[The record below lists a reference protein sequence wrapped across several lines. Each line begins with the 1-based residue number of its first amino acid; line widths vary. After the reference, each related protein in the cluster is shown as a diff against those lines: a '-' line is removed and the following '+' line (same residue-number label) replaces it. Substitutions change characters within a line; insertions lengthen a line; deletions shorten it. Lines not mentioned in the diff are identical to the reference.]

1 MENEFG
7 VSYFSAAVNFSNR
20 RKKARLT
27 LNPIRSEEDIKT
39 TDIIREM
46 KENWNTPFLK
56 GSHGKQ

>member
-46 KENWNTPFLK
+46 KEN
-56 GSHGKQ
+56 